1 MILLKRDEKTAE
13 KRDERVSASSHVNL
27 WYLKT
32 PEKTQRLQLHEN
44 RLLQKLSHMEK
55 KIKDVMQKEAVE
67 IDETTAS
74 DLQTIMAEEK
84 KQVDSLFPDRYS

>member
-1 MILLKRDEKTAE
+1 
-13 KRDERVSASSHVNL
+13 
-27 WYLKT
+27 
-32 PEKTQRLQLHEN
+32 
-44 RLLQKLSHMEK
+44 MEK

-84 KQVDSLFPDRYS
+84 KQVDSLFPSGSYFGSSNGKQLPRKINEG